1 MGYADDKAKNRS
13 LDLLLRVCPLIPT
26 MSSVIPHFSG
36 SFSEFLS
43 GICFILFLSRF
54 PMGSV
59 VWVCLIIR
67 TRRALFLAQEERR
80 E

>member
-13 LDLLLRVCPLIPT
+13 LDLLRVFPLLPT
-26 MSSVIPHFSG
+26 VANFIPHFPG
-36 SFSEFLS
+36 SFSEFLCE
-43 GICFILFLSRF
+43 ICLILFLRKF
-54 PMGSV
+54 LLGSA

-67 TRRALFLAQEERR
+67 NRKALFLAQGERR